1 MSTLAT
7 RGYPVDDEKILLSQ
21 DNWIYLYSEL
31 ASYFEKRLVGDD
43 IHRIRNSQGQRF
55 SKYDEQFC
63 ELCSDVEEIME
74 KVFEKEES

>member
-1 MSTLAT
+1 MSK
-7 RGYPVDDEKILLSQ
+7 VLLSQ
-21 DNWIYLYSEL
+21 DDWIFLYSEL
-31 ASYFEKRLVGDD
+31 ASYVEEKLVGDD

-63 ELCSDVEEIME
+63 ELCSDVEEIMG